1 MLRPGAAPRPRAT
14 TNGTI
19 PVFPV
24 TPEMLAALAQAIA
37 GGVTQ
42 VDYADRSVKFMTL
55 KDLLA
60 AYDWLLGQL
69 GIAGAQPVRRGACF
83 SKGLDTGYG
92 GFGGYVEHQEV
103 PGVDVLFS
111 RGAPV
116 DPTRT
121 EDVDWE
127 RAR

>member
-1 MLRPGAAPRPRAT
+1 
-14 TNGTI
+14 
-19 PVFPV
+19 
-24 TPEMLAALAQAIA
+24 MLAALAQAIA

-55 KDLLA
+55 KDLFA
-60 AYDWLLGQL
+60 AYDWVLAQL
-69 GIAGAQPVRRGACF
+69 GVPSGGPIRRATCF

-111 RGAPV
+111 RGVPV